1 MGWKAYQTAKIQ
13 AWIERTKGGQNPLF
27 RAKDIKPEDYF
38 PRSAPRHQPRL
49 RAYREYTTKKTT
61 TDLLTTESLYD
72 RYGRDA
78 IFIGHRRR
86 GSAGPRGGKA
96 LTAHSAVRET
106 TRTKRVP
113 GGGWGRNRG
122 P

>member
-61 TDLLTTESLYD
+61 TDLLTTSLFTIVM
-72 RYGRDA
+72 GA
-78 IFIGHRRR
+78 MLFSLVI
-86 GSAGPRGGKA
+86 AVAAA
-96 LTAHSAVRET
+96 LVHEAARL
-106 TRTKRVP
+106 
-113 GGGWGRNRG
+113 
-122 P
+122 